1 MAVSERSAAVFGAG
15 VSAGGIAKR
24 REQTAL
30 SRDQKLRAALR
41 DSQFLTEQQRAGL
54 FGRLD
59 TFFQESG
66 KIFNIGKF
74 DSLAG
79 ELETELGT
87 IQQTVEQRQKAISA
101 SLEAQ
106 RQNVNP
112 RLNSREKIAATYF
125 GATNQ
130 PKSAGGSSFVSAFAP
145 PPTAAQQGTSRR

>member
-1 MAVSERSAAVFGAG
+1 MADLFDSRMSVRD
-15 VSAGGIAKR
+15 IAKR
-24 REQTAL
+24 RSDTAL

-41 DSQFLTEQQRAGL
+41 DNQFLTEEQRAGL

-66 KIFNIGKF
+66 KRFNIGKF
-74 DSLAG
+74 DALAG
-79 ELETELGT
+79 EVEQEMQTL
-87 IQQTVEQRQKAISA
+87 QQTVEQRQKAISA

-130 PKSAGGSSFVSAFAP
+130 PKSGGASSFVSAFAP
-145 PPTAAQQGTSRR
+145 PPTAAQTGTSRK